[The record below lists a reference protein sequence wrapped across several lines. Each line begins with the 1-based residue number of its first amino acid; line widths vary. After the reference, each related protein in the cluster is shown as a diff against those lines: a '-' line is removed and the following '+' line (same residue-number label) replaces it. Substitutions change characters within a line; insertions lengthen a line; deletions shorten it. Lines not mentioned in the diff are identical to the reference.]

1 MSDIDRY
8 QKEVVSLPETAS
20 VFEVAS
26 AMERAAVGCVVIVD
40 AEQRPLGLVTDRDL
54 AVRVI
59 ASERDAGS
67 TVASAV
73 MSQPAITVDL
83 SESIPKVIDK
93 MSRHGVRRIPIV
105 KAGNQIAGIVSLD
118 DLLAQ
123 LGGELDELGG
133 SVQQQM
139 FEARLA
145 TTLPRLREELETR
158 LHEMRERVQQAGGRA
173 SEVLGREF
181 ESLRERVRRTLQ

>member
-1 MSDIDRY
+1 MTEIEQY
-8 QKEVVSLPETAS
+8 QRQVVTLKDTSS
-20 VFEVAS
+20 VFDVAA
-26 AMERAAVGCVVIVD
+26 AMEHDAVGCVVIVD
-40 AEQRPLGLVTDRDL
+40 AERCPLGIVTDRDL

-59 ASERDAGS
+59 ASERDAGN
-67 TVASAV
+67 TLASAV
-73 MSQPAITVDL
+73 MSHPAISVETGD
-83 SESIPKVIDK
+83 SIPRAIEK
-93 MSRHGVRRIPIV
+93 MCRHGVRRIPIV
-105 KAGNQIAGIVSLD
+105 KDGAVVGIVALD
-118 DLLAQ
+118 DLLAELGSELDD
-123 LGGELDELGG
+123 LGGI
-133 SVQQQM
+133 VRRQI